1 MQNSLLLSSA
11 LGLMTGLSLI
21 VAIGSQNAYLLR
33 LGVTASRSV
42 MLPVVTVCALSDAV
56 LIIAGVAGV
65 GALVQSLP
73 VVMTVIRAVG
83 AAFLIGY
90 GALAAKRA
98 LKPTAMAVDAG
109 TATGAGDTDAETDA
123 GRGRRSLI
131 SVLLTVLAF
140 TWLNPHVYIDT
151 VVLLGSLAQHQT
163 HPWWWAAGAIL
174 SSFVWFYALGF
185 GARMLRPL
193 FAKPRAWQIL
203 DICIAVIMFA
213 LGLRLLLGF

>member
-73 VVMTVIRAVG
+73 VVMMVIRAVG

>member
-90 GALAAKRA
+90 GVLAAKRA

>member
-73 VVMTVIRAVG
+73 VVMMVIRAVG

-90 GALAAKRA
+90 GVLAAKRA

>member
-90 GALAAKRA
+90 GVLAAKRA

-109 TATGAGDTDAETDA
+109 TATGAGDADAETDA

>member
-73 VVMTVIRAVG
+73 VVMMVIRAVG

-90 GALAAKRA
+90 GVLAAKRA

-193 FAKPRAWQIL
+193 FAKPRAWQVL

>member
-90 GALAAKRA
+90 GVLAAKRA
-98 LKPTAMAVDAG
+98 LKPTAMAVAAG

>member
-90 GALAAKRA
+90 GVLAAKRA

-123 GRGRRSLI
+123 GCGRRSLI

>member
-73 VVMTVIRAVG
+73 VVMTVIRALG

-90 GALAAKRA
+90 GVLAAKRA
-98 LKPTAMAVDAG
+98 LKPTAMVVGAGTGRGADAG
-109 TATGAGDTDAETDA
+109 GDA
-123 GRGRRSLI
+123 GQARRSLV

-174 SSFVWFYALGF
+174 SSFIWFYALGF

-193 FAKPRAWQIL
+193 FEKPRAWQIL
-203 DICIAVIMFA
+203 DVCIAVIMFV